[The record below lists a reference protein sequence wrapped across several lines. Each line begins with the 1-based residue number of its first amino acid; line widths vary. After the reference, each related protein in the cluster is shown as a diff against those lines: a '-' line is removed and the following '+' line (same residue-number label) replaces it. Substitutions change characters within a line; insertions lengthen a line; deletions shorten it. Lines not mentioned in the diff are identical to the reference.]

1 MQLGLLRLLSES
13 VTQRFTYYCSG
24 SVAWFDQS
32 GDGHD
37 SAITLRGDNDYE
49 FETSKF
55 SFQQVVHD
63 GCRVSLVCS
72 AFPCWKKYVE
82 KKNPAFLNL
91 GFLLIDDA
99 MCNGSFHFTL
109 HYLAI

>member
-1 MQLGLLRLLSES
+1 MRCITTVITGAVIILQIKYGSSVQLGLLRLLSES

-82 KKNPAFLNL
+82 KKIQLF
-91 GFLLIDDA
+91 
-99 MCNGSFHFTL
+99 
-109 HYLAI
+109 